1 MSRTAVIT
9 GSSGGIG
16 FEIAK
21 ILAFSG
27 FDVIAQYN
35 SREISEKF
43 DEIGKY
49 SGVKITPVK
58 CDFSLSDDVS
68 EFCVFLEDRK
78 DIEVLVNNAGM
89 SLYGLFQDGSVSDL
103 EKIISVN
110 LKAPMLISRSVI
122 KNMISAKRG
131 NIVNIS
137 SVWGETGASCE
148 TAYSATKAG
157 LIGFT
162 KALAKEVAPSGIR
175 VNCVTPGVIKT
186 DMLNIFTKDDL
197 SSLEEEIPL
206 GKIGTPRDIAS
217 VVAFLLSDAAKYI
230 TGEILR
236 VNGGFY
242 M

>member
-1 MSRTAVIT
+1 MSRTAVVT

-21 ILAFSG
+21 TLAFSG

-35 SREISEKF
+35 SREISEKY

-58 CDFSLSDDVS
+58 CDFSLSEDVS
-68 EFCVFLEDRK
+68 EFCAFLEDRK

-89 SLYGLFQDGSVSDL
+89 SLYGLFQDGSVSDV

-217 VVAFLLSDAAKYI
+217 AVAFLLSDAAKYI

>member
-1 MSRTAVIT
+1 MSKTAVVT
-9 GSSGGIG
+9 GASGGIG
-16 FEIAK
+16 FEILK
-21 ILAFSG
+21 TLAFLG
-27 FDVIAQYN
+27 FDIIAQYN
-35 SREISEKF
+35 SREISEKY

-49 SGVKITPVK
+49 SGVRVTPVK
-58 CDFSLSDDVS
+58 CDFSSSDDIKS
-68 EFCVFLEDRK
+68 FCDFLGKQQE
-78 DIEVLVNNAGM
+78 IEVLVNNAGM
-89 SLYGLFQDGSVSDL
+89 SLYGLYQDGSAEDI
-103 EKIISVN
+103 EKILSVN

-122 KNMISAKRG
+122 ENMISAKRG

-157 LIGFT
+157 IIGFT

-175 VNCVTPGVIKT
+175 VNCISPGVIKT

-197 SSLEEEIPL
+197 SALEEEIPL
-206 GKIGTPRDIAS
+206 GRLGTPRDVAS
-217 VVAFLLSDAAKYI
+217 AVAFLLSDAAKYI
-230 TGEILR
+230 TGETLR

>member
-1 MSRTAVIT
+1 MSKTAVVT
-9 GSSGGIG
+9 GASGSIG
-16 FEIAK
+16 FEILK
-21 ILAFSG
+21 TLAFLG

-35 SREISEKF
+35 TREISENYN
-43 DEIGKY
+43 EIGKY
-49 SGVKITPVK
+49 SGVRVTPVK
-58 CDFSLSDDVS
+58 CDFSSADDIKN
-68 EFCVFLEDRK
+68 FCDFLEK
-78 DIEVLVNNAGM
+78 QEIEVLVNNAGM
-89 SLYGLFQDGSVSDL
+89 SLYGLYQDGSADDI
-103 EKIISVN
+103 EKILSVN

-157 LIGFT
+157 IIGFT

-175 VNCVTPGVIKT
+175 VNCISPGVIKT
-186 DMLNIFTKDDL
+186 DMLNIFSKDDL
-197 SSLEEEIPL
+197 SALEEEIPL
-206 GKIGTPRDIAS
+206 GRLGTPRDVAS
-217 VVAFLLSDAAKYI
+217 AVAFILSDAAKYI

>member
-1 MSRTAVIT
+1 
-9 GSSGGIG
+9 
-16 FEIAK
+16 
-21 ILAFSG
+21 
-27 FDVIAQYN
+27 
-35 SREISEKF
+35 
-43 DEIGKY
+43 
-49 SGVKITPVK
+49 
-58 CDFSLSDDVS
+58 
-68 EFCVFLEDRK
+68 
-78 DIEVLVNNAGM
+78 
-89 SLYGLFQDGSVSDL
+89 
-103 EKIISVN
+103 
-110 LKAPMLISRSVI
+110 MLISRSVI

-197 SSLEEEIPL
+197 SALEEEIPL

-217 VVAFLLSDAAKYI
+217 AVAFLLSDAAKYI